1 MAEDALR
8 IGHVFGVTLTKWVG
22 RWEARFPDIPLV
34 VTEVDEAD
42 QRRALDAGTVDACF
56 VRLPIDADGLHVV
69 QLYDEVTVAWASK
82 DHGIALYD
90 ELALA
95 DLDGEQTW
103 TEVTQATL
111 LEAVFGDGVFVV
123 PMSVARSH
131 GRRDFV
137 VVPIKD
143 APTTTIALAWPVDAD
158 SETMQEFV
166 GIVRGRTVNSSRSA
180 PPPKPRPARKPARE
194 TKRPPR
200 AGRPP
205 RRR

>member
-1 MAEDALR
+1 MAETLR
-8 IGHVFGVTLTKWVG
+8 VGHVFGVTLTKWAG
-22 RWEARFPDIPLV
+22 RWRARFPDAPL
-34 VTEVDEAD
+34 EVIEVAERD
-42 QRRALDAGTVDACF
+42 QRRVLDDGSVDACF
-56 VRLPIDADGLHVV
+56 VRLPIDAEGLHVV
-69 QLYDEVTVAWASK
+69 PLYEEVTVAWASK
-82 DHGIALYD
+82 DHGIALYE
-90 ELALA
+90 ELVLA
-95 DLDGEQTW
+95 DLDGETTW
-103 TEVTQATL
+103 TEVTDDRL

-137 VVPIKD
+137 VVPITD
-143 APTTTIALAWPVDAD
+143 APTTRIALAWPVASD

-180 PPPKPRPARKPARE
+180 LPPKPRAARGPARE